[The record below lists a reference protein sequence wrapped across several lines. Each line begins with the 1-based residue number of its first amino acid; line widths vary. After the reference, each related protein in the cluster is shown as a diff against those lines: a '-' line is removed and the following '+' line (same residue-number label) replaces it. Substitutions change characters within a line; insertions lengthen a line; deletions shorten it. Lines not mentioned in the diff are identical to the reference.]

1 MGTLLYNVYFSKW
14 HLNIRA
20 KIINIKEL
28 FDFVQNE
35 MSKIKKK
42 VYTLTKEKI
51 VTSQTVR
58 EGNTDKFLDE
68 GDKVDASL
76 EWKKVRMRLS
86 RLLLRLPLSKRNKS
100 PFCYGPPRMWRT
112 KWKKEKP
119 FYCVIKRTQESKL
132 DVRARKWYDKAF
144 KSILLK

>member
-1 MGTLLYNVYFSKW
+1 MGVYRFFKIT
-14 HLNIRA
+14 LNIRT
-20 KIINIKEL
+20 KIINKEL

-35 MSKIKKK
+35 MSKKRKK

-58 EGNTDKFLDE
+58 VRNTDKFLDE

-86 RLLLRLPLSKRNKS
+86 RLLLRLSKRNKS
-100 PFCYGPPRMWRT
+100 PFCYGPLRMWRT

-132 DVRARKWYDKAF
+132 NVRARKWYDKTF

>member
-1 MGTLLYNVYFSKW
+1 
-14 HLNIRA
+14 
-20 KIINIKEL
+20 
-28 FDFVQNE
+28 

-76 EWKKVRMRLS
+76 E
-86 RLLLRLPLSKRNKS
+86 
-100 PFCYGPPRMWRT
+100 
-112 KWKKEKP
+112 
-119 FYCVIKRTQESKL
+119 
-132 DVRARKWYDKAF
+132 
-144 KSILLK
+144 